1 MVVQAEAFVQPFPNS
16 LISTFEGKDKR
27 SIRNSDLVDTINL
40 NRISEFL
47 FREIFERR
55 YKVFTSPDKTRL
67 NGIAH
72 EHTRIGSWFKSHVLL
87 RFQTRSSPVVNA
99 SPKWNVGSLEL
110 FPKTKFPRRFDF
122 RVILDIM
129 CHTPMSGS
137 ISPI

>member
-1 MVVQAEAFVQPFPNS
+1 MIVQAETLVQPFPNG

-27 SIRNSDLVDTINL
+27 SIRNSNLVDTINL
-40 NRISEFL
+40 NRISEFFL
-47 FREIFERR
+47 HEVFKRCN
-55 YKVFTSPDKTRL
+55 KVFTSPDETRL
-67 NGIAH
+67 NGITH

-87 RFQTRSSPVVNA
+87 WLESRSSPVVNA

-122 RVILDIM
+122 RVILDVM